1 MRSDWF
7 PGGVGCAEEN
17 HGVRGF
23 PWVSELVK
31 LQQRQF

>member
-23 PWVSELVK
+23 LQVSELVK
-31 LQQRQF
+31 LQQRQS